1 MKIKI
6 TNQIQINK
14 YNKMMIKQ
22 IYKKILSLII
32 INKISKILKE
42 IIIIQQSLQLIL
54 LTIKIVK

>member
-1 MKIKI
+1 MNIKI

-32 INKISKILKE
+32 INKISKISKE
-42 IIIIQQSLQLIL
+42 IIIIQ
-54 LTIKIVK
+54 